1 MQSTR
6 NNDLSRKEMPMPS
19 KTLEELRAEARVLG
33 LTGYSHLT
41 KKELLALLAKNAAR
55 KQAKAPAAPKR
66 TTRPAAGKRSIKE
79 KPAMPPVHPE
89 PTAALSPEMTR
100 ISSEEERVE
109 TAKYAVVA
117 PGAALGPRRLDD
129 LLEDIDLLPAL
140 REPFLC
146 LLPQK
151 PGILHAYWVLPPG
164 FDTGR
169 SRLRLCRVA
178 GDGDALEIVEEITLP
193 GGRGQWYFHIPEDN
207 DTGAWCVHLGHYDA
221 AGHFV
226 SSIERAVARIPS
238 LYATG
243 SIDRRWW
250 LSEAQFRAMYLRAG
264 GILRTGQLAW
274 MGSVSSPGAA
284 RPGERLAWPGGVSS
298 QR

>member
-1 MQSTR
+1 LR
-6 NNDLSRKEMPMPS
+6 RKEKPMPS
-19 KTLEELRAEARVLG
+19 KTLEELRAEARALG
-33 LTGYSHLT
+33 LTGYSRLT
-41 KKELLALLAKNAAR
+41 KKELLALIEKRKKIAAR
-55 KQAKAPAAPKR
+55 APAMAPRAPKR
-66 TTRPAAGKRSIKE
+66 TTNKKTAASPPA
-79 KPAMPPVHPE
+79 HPE
-89 PTAALSPEMTR
+89 PAAALSPEMAH

-117 PGAALGPRRLDD
+117 PGVVLGPRRLDD
-129 LLEDIDLLPAL
+129 LREDIDLLPAL
-140 REPFLC
+140 HQPFLC

-164 FDTGR
+164 FDAARTH
-169 SRLRLCRVA
+169 LRLCRVA
-178 GDGDALEIVEEITLP
+178 GDALEIIEEIALP
-193 GGRGQWYFHIPEDN
+193 GARGQWYFHIPEDN
-207 DTGAWCVHLGHYDA
+207 DIGAWCVYLGHYDP

-264 GILRTGQLAW
+264 GIVRTGQLAW
-274 MGSVSSPGAA
+274 TGSTSSPGGRA
-284 RPGERLAWPGGVSS
+284 GERLAWPGGVSS

>member
-1 MQSTR
+1 
-6 NNDLSRKEMPMPS
+6 MPS
-19 KTLEELRAEARVLG
+19 KTLEELRAEARALG
-33 LTGYSHLT
+33 LTGYSRLA
-41 KKELLALLAKNAAR
+41 KKELLELLAREGKSAARAADKPRRPAAR
-55 KQAKAPAAPKR
+55 K
-66 TTRPAAGKRSIKE
+66 
-79 KPAMPPVHPE
+79 KPEIPPPSHPE
-89 PTAALSPEMTR
+89 PGAALSPQLAR

-117 PGAALGPRRLDD
+117 PGVALGPRRLDD
-129 LLEDIDLLPAL
+129 LREDIDLLPAL
-140 REPFLC
+140 YQPFLC

-164 FDTGR
+164 FDVART
-169 SRLRLCRVA
+169 RLRLCRVS
-178 GDGDALEIVEEITLP
+178 GDALDVVEEIALP
-193 GGRGQWYFHIPEDN
+193 GARGQWYFHIPEGHDA
-207 DTGAWCVHLGHYDA
+207 GAWCVHLGHYDA
-221 AGHFV
+221 AGQFV

-264 GILRTGQLAW
+264 GIVRTGQLAW
-274 MGSVSSPGAA
+274 TGSSSS
-284 RPGERLAWPGGVSS
+284 PGERLAWPGGISS

>member
-1 MQSTR
+1 
-6 NNDLSRKEMPMPS
+6 MPS
-19 KTLEELRAEARVLG
+19 KTLEELRAEARALG
-33 LTGYSHLT
+33 LTGYSRLT
-41 KKELLALLAKNAAR
+41 KKELLALLARSKRTAAR
-55 KQAKAPAAPKR
+55 AAKPAPGKKR
-66 TTRPAAGKRSIKE
+66 IAGK
-79 KPAMPPVHPE
+79 KPEIPPPVHPE
-89 PTAALSPEMTR
+89 PATVLSPELAH

-117 PGAALGPRRLDD
+117 PGVALGPRRLDD
-129 LLEDIDLLPAL
+129 LREDIDLLPAL
-140 REPFLC
+140 HQPFLC

-164 FDTGR
+164 FDVGR
-169 SRLRLCRVA
+169 TRLRLCHA
-178 GDGDALEIVEEITLP
+178 ADDALEIVEEIELP
-193 GGRGQWYFHIPEDN
+193 GGRGQWYFHIPEGH

-221 AGHFV
+221 AGRFV

-243 SIDRRWW
+243 NIDRRWW

-264 GILRTGQLAW
+264 GIVRTGQLAW
-274 MGSVSSPGAA
+274 TGSVSSPGPH
-284 RPGERLAWPGGVSS
+284 RQPGERLAWPGGVSS

>member
-1 MQSTR
+1 
-6 NNDLSRKEMPMPS
+6 MPP
-19 KTLEELRAEARVLG
+19 KTLEELRAEARALG
-33 LTGYSHLT
+33 LTGYSRLT
-41 KKELLALLAKNAAR
+41 KKELLALLEKHRKIAAR
-55 KQAKAPAAPKR
+55 AP
-66 TTRPAAGKRSIKE
+66 TVRPTVRK
-79 KPAMPPVHPE
+79 KPEIPPPVHPE
-89 PTAALSPEMTR
+89 PVAALSPGVAR
-100 ISSEEERVE
+100 ISGEEERVE

-117 PGAALGPRRLDD
+117 PGVALGPRRLDD
-129 LLEDIDLLPAL
+129 LREDIDLLPAL
-140 REPFLC
+140 RQPFLC

-164 FDTGR
+164 FDAGR

-178 GDGDALEIVEEITLP
+178 GDALEIVEEIALP
-193 GGRGQWYFHIPEDN
+193 GARGQWYFHIPESH

-221 AGHFV
+221 AGDFV

-274 MGSVSSPGAA
+274 MGSVSSPGAP

>member
-1 MQSTR
+1 MHLKASSGAR
-6 NNDLSRKEMPMPS
+6 REEKPMPTR
-19 KTLEELRAEARVLG
+19 TLEELRAEARALG
-33 LTGYSHLT
+33 LAGYSRLK
-41 KKELLALLAKNAAR
+41 KKELLALLAKHKKVAAH
-55 KQAKAPAAPKR
+55 APAM
-66 TTRPAAGKRSIKE
+66 RPAVRK
-79 KPAMPPVHPE
+79 KPEIPPPTHPE
-89 PTAALSPEMTR
+89 PAAALAPQLAR
-100 ISSEEERVE
+100 ISGEEERVE

-117 PGAALGPRRLDD
+117 PGVALGPRRLDD
-129 LLEDIDLLPAL
+129 LREDIDLLPAL

-164 FDTGR
+164 FDTAR

-178 GDGDALEIVEEITLP
+178 GDALDVIEEITLP
-193 GGRGQWYFHIPEDN
+193 GARGQWYFHIPEDH
-207 DTGAWCVHLGHYDA
+207 DTGAWCVHLGHYNA

-274 MGSVSSPGAA
+274 MGSVSSPGAP